1 MPRKRANERSTGD
14 TSLNLCWVN
23 WAGLRACCRPGK
35 QEGGQHVAVTG
46 LATGQQLLS
55 TRSGRQETL
64 RGGRELTSSNQSE
77 RNALAPLPG
86 TNRASHLTAHPGK
99 EASSSPFQTQGAPGL
114 QPNLHFGRLAG
125 KEPGLP
131 GPRHSAQLLELGLG
145 GGEDPAQ
152 WLRWLIFPLQAPGS
166 HTGSSSCP
174 GRGKSFLF
182 VLLSVD
188 LPPR

>member
-64 RGGRELTSSNQSE
+64 RGGRELTMTSSNQSE

-86 TNRASHLTAHPGK
+86 TSRASHLTAHPGK

-145 GGEDPAQ
+145 GGGDPAQ
-152 WLRWLIFPLQAPGS
+152 WLRWLISPFKRRDPTQAPV
-166 HTGSSSCP
+166 HVP
-174 GRGKSFLF
+174 AEGRAFCLSFSL
-182 VLLSVD
+182 
-188 LPPR
+188 